1 MLGRVTTDGITVVKT
16 RSKFRMQCAVSAEIK
31 SPPDKIWA
39 LLTRVDDMVRWN
51 STLTSIE
58 GNVEP
63 GGTVKMQVPEAP
75 GRTFTVKVTRL
86 IPNQEMVWR
95 EGNPVMFLG
104 VRTYSLTPSQ
114 DGSTTQFDMTEV
126 FSGLMLPMIAGR
138 LPDFG
143 PIFEQYAADLKAE
156 AEKQ

>member
-1 MLGRVTTDGITVVKT
+1 MLARVATNGITAAKT
-16 RSKFRMQCAVSAEIK
+16 RSTFRMQCAVSAEIK
-31 SPPDKIWA
+31 APPEKVWT

-58 GNVEP
+58 GTVEP
-63 GGTVKMQVPEAP
+63 GGTVTMQVPEAP
-75 GRTFTVKVTRL
+75 DRTFKVKVTRL
-86 IPNQEMVWR
+86 IPNREMVWR

-104 VRTYSLTPSQ
+104 VRTYSLTPSE
-114 DGSTTQFDMTEV
+114 DGSATRFDMTEV
-126 FSGLMLPMIAGR
+126 FSGLMLPMIGGR

-156 AEKQ
+156 AEK